1 MIIFGGIW
9 FTAVMKDFLKITL
22 AVIVGCL
29 ILGIVKLFV
38 FFGVIGS
45 LSLLGKSEPVMPGS
59 AILRIDLSEVQLAE
73 QTQDMS
79 LMAGISGSQM
89 KVIGI
94 LDAVRAIE
102 NAAADPAVKYIY
114 LKPDMVYGGMAQIE
128 ELRQALVDFR
138 MSGKA
143 VISYMENP
151 SNAGYYLASVSD
163 KIYMTPHAG
172 GMNMMTGI
180 STQMFFLKDLLDK
193 LGINVQFIRHGKYKS
208 AGEMFVRN
216 EPSPENTAQYQEMVD
231 AIWDSWAS
239 SIAESR
245 GISPEK
251 FNSEIDNL
259 ELNFPQ
265 DYVDAGM
272 VDELLTLDQLKEKL
286 TEYFQATSFEKAS
299 MISLSDYATLTAVPN
314 FRAGNTVAVIFANG
328 NILDGDAEQ
337 QVTGDRFA
345 RIISSV
351 RKDENVKAVVLRV
364 NSPGGSVLAAE
375 KIKDEIAL
383 LCEEKPVIASY
394 GDYAASGGY
403 WISAGCD
410 YIFTNSSTL
419 TGSIGVFSMI
429 PDFSRT
435 LDDIAHINVRS
446 ANSNRH
452 SDMYSCLRPMTEKE
466 LAYMQASVE
475 NIYETFTDVVAEG
488 RSLDRSYVDEI
499 GQGRVWA
506 GDDAVRL
513 KLADSKGSLM
523 DAVRYAVSASGSDSS
538 DLSDWNIAE
547 YPTPMTAMEML
558 VKTLGGSSAA
568 ASVFSGTPLED
579 VEEAFADWN
588 SSQSGKVY
596 ARLPYELVIR

>member
-410 YIFTNSSTL
+410 YIFTNSSSL

>member
-1 MIIFGGIW
+1 
-9 FTAVMKDFLKITL
+9 MKDFLKITL

-38 FFGVIGS
+38 FFGIIGS
-45 LSLLGKSEPVMPGS
+45 LSLLGNSEPVMPGS

-79 LMAGISGSQM
+79 LLSGISGSHAN
-89 KVIGI
+89 VIGI

-102 NAAADPAVKYIY
+102 NAASDPAVKYIY
-114 LKPDMVYGGMAQIE
+114 LKPDMAYGGMAEIE
-128 ELRQALVDFR
+128 ELRQALVNFR

-172 GMNMMTGI
+172 GMNTLTGI
-180 STQMFFLKDLLDK
+180 SSQMFFLKDILAK
-193 LGINVQFIRHGKYKS
+193 LGINVQLIRHGKYKS
-208 AGEMFVRN
+208 AGETFVRN
-216 EPSPENTAQYQEMVD
+216 EASPENLTQNRELIAS
-231 AIWDSWAS
+231 IWDSWTAD
-239 SIAESR
+239 IAESR
-245 GISPEK
+245 GISAES
-251 FNSEIDNL
+251 FNSAINDL

-265 DYVDAGM
+265 DYVDAGL
-272 VDELLTLDQLKEKL
+272 VDELLTLDELRNKL
-286 TEYFQATSFEKAS
+286 TEYFQATSFEKTA
-299 MISLSDYATLTAVPN
+299 MISLADYASLKVQPN
-314 FRAGNTVAVIFANG
+314 FRAENTVAVIFADG
-328 NILDGDAEQ
+328 NILDGDEEQ

-394 GDYAASGGY
+394 GNYAASGGY

-429 PDFSRT
+429 PDFSKT
-435 LDDIAHINVRS
+435 LDDIAHINVTS
-446 ANSNRH
+446 VNSNRH
-452 SDMYSCLRPMTEKE
+452 GDMYSCLRPLDEKE
-466 LAYMQASVE
+466 VAYMQASVE
-475 NIYETFTDVVAEG
+475 NIYETFTTIVAEG

-499 GQGRVWA
+499 GQGRVWS

-513 KLADSKGSLM
+513 KLADSEGTLM
-523 DAVRYAVSASGSDSS
+523 DAIRYAVSAGGSDSS
-538 DLSDWNIAE
+538 DLSQWNIAE
-547 YPTPMTAMEML
+547 YPKPLSAIEML
-558 VKTLGGSSAA
+558 AKALGSSASA
-568 ASVFSGTPLED
+568 ASVFSGTPLEN
-579 VEEAFADWN
+579 VETAFREWN
-588 SSQSGKVY
+588 ASQSGKVY
-596 ARLPYELVIR
+596 ARLPYDLTVR

>member
-1 MIIFGGIW
+1 
-9 FTAVMKDFLKITL
+9 MKDFLKITL

-193 LGINVQFIRHGKYKS
+193 LGINVQLIRHGKYKS

-251 FNSEIDNL
+251 FNSAIDNL

-488 RSLDRSYVDEI
+488 RSLDRNYVDEI

>member
-193 LGINVQFIRHGKYKS
+193 LGINVQLIRHGKYKS

-488 RSLDRSYVDEI
+488 RSLDRNYVDEI

>member
-1 MIIFGGIW
+1 
-9 FTAVMKDFLKITL
+9 MKDFLKITL

-193 LGINVQFIRHGKYKS
+193 LGINVQLIRHGKYKS

-488 RSLDRSYVDEI
+488 RSLDRNYVDEI

>member
-1 MIIFGGIW
+1 
-9 FTAVMKDFLKITL
+9 MKDFLKITL

-38 FFGVIGS
+38 FFGIIGS
-45 LSLLGKSEPVMPGS
+45 LSLLGNSEPVMPGS

-79 LMAGISGSQM
+79 LLSGISGSHAN
-89 KVIGI
+89 VIGI

-102 NAAADPAVKYIY
+102 NAASDPAVKYIY
-114 LKPDMVYGGMAQIE
+114 LKPDMAYGGMAEIE
-128 ELRQALVDFR
+128 ELRQALVNFR

-172 GMNMMTGI
+172 GMNTLTGI
-180 STQMFFLKDLLDK
+180 SSQMFFLKDILAK
-193 LGINVQFIRHGKYKS
+193 LGINVQLIRHGKYKS
-208 AGEMFVRN
+208 AGETFVRN
-216 EPSPENTAQYQEMVD
+216 EASPENLTQNRELIAS
-231 AIWDSWAS
+231 IWDSWTAD
-239 SIAESR
+239 IAESR
-245 GISPEK
+245 GISAES
-251 FNSEIDNL
+251 FNSAINDL

-265 DYVDAGM
+265 DYVDAGL
-272 VDELLTLDQLKEKL
+272 VDELLTLDELRNKL
-286 TEYFQATSFEKAS
+286 TEYFQATSFEKTA
-299 MISLSDYATLTAVPN
+299 MISLADYASLKVQPN
-314 FRAGNTVAVIFANG
+314 FRAENTVAVIFADG
-328 NILDGDAEQ
+328 NILDGDEEQ

-394 GDYAASGGY
+394 GNYAASGGY

-429 PDFSRT
+429 PDFSKT
-435 LDDIAHINVRS
+435 LDDIAHINVTS
-446 ANSNRH
+446 VNSNRH
-452 SDMYSCLRPMTEKE
+452 GDMYSCLRPLDEKE
-466 LAYMQASVE
+466 VAYMQASVE
-475 NIYETFTDVVAEG
+475 NIYETFTTIVAEG

-499 GQGRVWA
+499 GQGRVWS

-513 KLADSKGSLM
+513 KLADSEGTLM
-523 DAVRYAVSASGSDSS
+523 DAIRYAVSAGGSDSS
-538 DLSDWNIAE
+538 DLSQWNIAE
-547 YPTPMTAMEML
+547 YPKPLGKMEIL
-558 VKTLGGSSAA
+558 ARTLSGNSS
-568 ASVFSGTPLED
+568 ASVFKGTPFENA
-579 VEEAFADWN
+579 ENAFRNIGFAEK
-588 SSQSGKVY
+588 GKIY

>member
-1 MIIFGGIW
+1 
-9 FTAVMKDFLKITL
+9 MKDFLKITL

-193 LGINVQFIRHGKYKS
+193 LGINVQLIRHGKYKS

-251 FNSEIDNL
+251 FNSAIDNL

-351 RKDENVKAVVLRV
+351 RKDKNVKAVVLRV

-488 RSLDRSYVDEI
+488 RSLDRNYVDEI

>member
-1 MIIFGGIW
+1 
-9 FTAVMKDFLKITL
+9 MKDFLKITL

-193 LGINVQFIRHGKYKS
+193 LGINVQLIRHGKYKS

-251 FNSEIDNL
+251 FNSAIDNL

-351 RKDENVKAVVLRV
+351 RKDENVKAEGLRV

-488 RSLDRSYVDEI
+488 RSLDRNYVDEI